1 MINEQIRDKE
11 VRVVSET
18 GEQLGI
24 MSSKDAQKLADEQ
37 AEAYGCDDTGTEYP

>member
-24 MSSKDAQKLADEQ
+24 MSSK
-37 AEAYGCDDTGTEYP
+37 EALKPVGALGFAKIQLELDN